1 MGPDP
6 ATGVQ
11 VISGIPMGM
20 KVDGVSTG
28 SFDSMTNLV
37 NMPVGTLAPG
47 ESKVLTV
54 IVRPLSMGPNVIRA
68 VARAHEVDP
77 MPMNN
82 SAMVQTMVQ
91 PSPAVAQV
99 SFSGIHHQPTQMTV
113 QFTGEVVGATATDIS
128 NYTLVDGGPSG
139 IFGTGADRVVPIYN
153 IAYDPS
159 QFSAI
164 LVPSGHLNA
173 HHVYQLTINGAPPNG
188 IMNGMGIPLFGNVEN
203 RLGSSDIHQISGW
216 NFSGPDQRVLV
227 GNPNRRAQL
236 GQPYR
241 PHRSAVFTPTP
252 GRPLPPST
260 LQFLSGRLVTS
271 GQRRG

>member
-1 MGPDP
+1 MTDRVVIEPAASPKVGGPASDPDESNNTSMASFDVESGVSSPKADLAISSSLIYPQNPHVGEESTLAFEVKNMGPDP

-11 VISGIPMGM
+11 VISGIPMGV

-47 ESKVLTV
+47 DSKVLTV

-164 LVPSGHLNA
+164 LV
-173 HHVYQLTINGAPPNG
+173 
-188 IMNGMGIPLFGNVEN
+188 
-203 RLGSSDIHQISGW
+203 
-216 NFSGPDQRVLV
+216 
-227 GNPNRRAQL
+227 
-236 GQPYR
+236 
-241 PHRSAVFTPTP
+241 
-252 GRPLPPST
+252 
-260 LQFLSGRLVTS
+260 
-271 GQRRG
+271 RRGIAMRTTFIS